1 MKALLVTH
9 GIVLFAMFIVAV
21 TMSVIDF
28 PGLHAAWAVFTIS
41 CGIVFLQWVIFYAG
55 EDVSRGDS

>member
-9 GIVLFAMFIVAV
+9 GVVLFVMLIVAA
-21 TMSVIDF
+21 TMSFIDF

-41 CGIVFLQWVIFYAG
+41 CSIVFLQWVIFYGG
-55 EDVSRGDS
+55 EDVKRGDM